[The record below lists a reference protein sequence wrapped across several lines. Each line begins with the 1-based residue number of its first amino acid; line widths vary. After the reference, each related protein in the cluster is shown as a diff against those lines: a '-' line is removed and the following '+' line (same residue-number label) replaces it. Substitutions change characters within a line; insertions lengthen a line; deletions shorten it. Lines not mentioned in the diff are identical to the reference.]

1 MRRLALG
8 LAVLAAVVAAQIVF
22 AQPGCDLPYC
32 VGGGSS
38 SQEFRILTN
47 GVERWRVDING
58 NIALP
63 PAGGAFRAADGT
75 ASLPSYSFASQTNTG
90 FNHTVANNV
99 SIVVN
104 GTTTAA
110 FTPGV
115 LSLSSG
121 GGSFQLGGVPLFIL
135 TAPTISS
142 GFGASPSIASNNFS
156 SSFRVN
162 VGTGGAA
169 TTGVVGLPAATT
181 GWNCQVTDMS
191 TNIVTRQTAN
201 NTTTVT
207 VTAASAWTASDILIF
222 NCAGF

>member
-1 MRRLALG
+1 VRRLALG
-8 LAVLAAVVAAQIVF
+8 LAVLASVVAARIVL

-47 GVERWRVDING
+47 GVERWRVDISG
-58 NIALP
+58 NVAVP

-75 ASLPSYSFASQTNTG
+75 ASLPSYTFASQTNTG
-90 FNHTVANNV
+90 FNHTATSTVG
-99 SIVVN
+99 VVIN
-104 GTTTAA
+104 GTTTAT
-110 FTPGV
+110 FTTGV
-115 LSLSSG
+115 LSLPASG
-121 GGSFQLGGVPLFIL
+121 GSLQLGGVPLFIL

-142 GFGASPSIASNNFS
+142 GFGTSPSIASNNFS

-162 VGTGGAA
+162 VGTGGVA
-169 TTGVVGLPAATT
+169 TTGIVGLPAATT

-191 TNIVTRQTAN
+191 TNVVTRQTAN

-207 VTAASAWTASDILIF
+207 VTAASAWTASDILMF